1 MESVV
6 KVYIYDGDEKFF
18 GEGPLNLLK
27 GIEKYSSL
35 RAAANEM
42 GMAYTKAFKLI
53 KTAEEHL
60 GFALTQKHIGG
71 THGGGSTLTDQAREF
86 IEKYEEYRNKCKVA
100 CADIFNEVFCE
111 HP

>member
-1 MESVV
+1 MESVI

-18 GEGPLNLLK
+18 GEGPLKLLK
-27 GIEKYSSL
+27 GIDKLHSL

-42 GMAYTKAFKLI
+42 GMAYTKAFRLI

-86 IEKYEEYRNKCKVA
+86 IEKYEMYRDKCKLA
-100 CADIFNEVFCE
+100 CTDIFNQVFCK
-111 HP
+111 H